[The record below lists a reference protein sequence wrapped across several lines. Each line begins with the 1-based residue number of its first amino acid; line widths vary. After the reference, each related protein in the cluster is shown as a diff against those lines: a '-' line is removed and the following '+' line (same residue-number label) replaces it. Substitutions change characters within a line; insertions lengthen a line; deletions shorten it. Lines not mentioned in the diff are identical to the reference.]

1 MPFDAASPPFLAI
14 ARRSARSTSDLVIAI
29 LAPPGFYCCRHPILQ
44 TMTAEEILFDAEV
57 SMEKSVDYM
66 VHEFSSV
73 RTGKASPAL
82 VENVDVEAY
91 GSAMKLKQLALI
103 TTPEPRLLVVQPF
116 DAATVKDIE
125 KALKESKIG
134 ITPQVDGKII
144 RLPIPE
150 LSEERRKDL
159 VKSLRQMAE
168 EARVRVRAN
177 RRTAVDEARKMQ
189 KAGELTEDGLRDLES
204 DVQKLTDKSVK
215 EIDEHLERKEA
226 EVMKI

>member
-1 MPFDAASPPFLAI
+1 MS
-14 ARRSARSTSDLVIAI
+14 
-29 LAPPGFYCCRHPILQ
+29 
-44 TMTAEEILFDAEV
+44 AEEILFQAEET
-57 SMEKSVDYM
+57 MEKSVDYM
-66 VHEFSSV
+66 IHEFSAV

-116 DAATVKDIE
+116 DASTLKDIE
-125 KALKESKIG
+125 KALKESKLG
-134 ITPQVDGKII
+134 IQPLVDGKII

-150 LSEERRKDL
+150 LSEERRRDL

-177 RRTAVDEARKMQ
+177 RRTAIDDAK
-189 KAGELTEDGLRDLES
+189 KLKTSGELTEDGLRDVET
-204 DVQKLTDKSVK
+204 DVQKLTDRFVKS
-215 EIDEHLERKEA
+215 IDDHFDRKEA
-226 EVMKI
+226 EVMKV

>member
-1 MPFDAASPPFLAI
+1 MS
-14 ARRSARSTSDLVIAI
+14 
-29 LAPPGFYCCRHPILQ
+29 
-44 TMTAEEILFDAEV
+44 AEEILFDAEV
-57 SMEKSVDYM
+57 TMEKSVDYM
-66 VHEFSSV
+66 IHEFSSV

-116 DAATVKDIE
+116 DASTIKDIE

-134 ITPQVDGKII
+134 IQPLVDGKII

-159 VKSLRQMAE
+159 VKSLKQMAE
-168 EARVRVRAN
+168 EARVRVRTN
-177 RRTAVDEARKMQ
+177 RRSALDDAKKLQ
-189 KAGELTEDGLRDLES
+189 KSGEITEDGLRDLEA
-204 DVQKLTDKSVK
+204 DVQKLTDRFVKSV
-215 EIDEHLERKEA
+215 DDHFERKEA
-226 EVMKI
+226 EVMKV